1 MVQDPFP
8 GALIQNA
15 HFRTLTRIFYFKI
28 FFTIFQS
35 IRNQIFK
42 MLRLFCSFIIAV
54 SSLQVDCEDGKRGGC
69 QHTCYQNQCRCPKC
83 WTLDEN
89 GLDCVPEQ
97 DKVKINCSPSGI
109 AVLVSE
115 CVIPGE
121 RTLGLRDFNV
131 SKCQKNLYQTF

>member
-1 MVQDPFP
+1 
-8 GALIQNA
+8 
-15 HFRTLTRIFYFKI
+15 
-28 FFTIFQS
+28 
-35 IRNQIFK
+35 

-69 QHTCYQNQCRCPKC
+69 QHTCYQNQCRCPQC

-131 SKCQKNLYQTF
+131 SFCVKKICTRPFVHIKEGFSDHKLWSTTT

>member
-1 MVQDPFP
+1 
-8 GALIQNA
+8 
-15 HFRTLTRIFYFKI
+15 
-28 FFTIFQS
+28 
-35 IRNQIFK
+35 

-69 QHTCYQNQCRCPKC
+69 QHTCYQNQCRCPQC

-131 SKCQKNLYQTF
+131 SFSLKWSFLV

>member
-1 MVQDPFP
+1 
-8 GALIQNA
+8 
-15 HFRTLTRIFYFKI
+15 
-28 FFTIFQS
+28 
-35 IRNQIFK
+35 

-69 QHTCYQNQCRCPKC
+69 QHTCYQNQCRCPQC

-131 SKCQKNLYQTF
+131 SFCEKSLYQTFWPFRGEIFGPQVVVHNYPTLFKMIEIYQFNLAHVLKR

>member
-1 MVQDPFP
+1 
-8 GALIQNA
+8 
-15 HFRTLTRIFYFKI
+15 
-28 FFTIFQS
+28 
-35 IRNQIFK
+35 

-69 QHTCYQNQCRCPKC
+69 QHTCYQNQCRCPQC

-131 SKCQKNLYQTF
+131 SFCRKKSASDIWPYKRGILGPKVLVHNYLTISKMTEIDQINLNLIILRR

>member
-1 MVQDPFP
+1 
-8 GALIQNA
+8 
-15 HFRTLTRIFYFKI
+15 
-28 FFTIFQS
+28 
-35 IRNQIFK
+35 
-42 MLRLFCSFIIAV
+42 MLRLFCLLIIAV
-54 SSLQVDCEDGKRGGC
+54 SSLQVDCDDGKKGGC

-131 SKCQKNLYQTF
+131 SFYQKACFSSKILIFQPQYILHII